1 MIIEVKKSD
10 SRADMEKSCNEA
22 IKQIVDNE
30 YAKNLDA
37 GFETVLCYGIAF
49 FQKSAKIKKL
59 R

>member
-10 SRADMEKSCNEA
+10 SKANMEKFCNEA
-22 IKQIVDNE
+22 LKQIVDNE

-49 FQKSAKIKKL
+49 YQKSAMIKKL
-59 R
+59 